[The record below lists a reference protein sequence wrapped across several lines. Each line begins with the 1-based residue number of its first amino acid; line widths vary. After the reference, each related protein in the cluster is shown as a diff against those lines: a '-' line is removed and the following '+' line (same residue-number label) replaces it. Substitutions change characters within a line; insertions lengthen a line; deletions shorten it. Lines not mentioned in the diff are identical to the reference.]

1 MKTKRIGS
9 AVYGLSLL
17 AYIFLTS
24 IGYVNWISPWVV
36 SLITLGTL
44 AGLYLIW
51 TRSTGRWTSLIRWSS
66 SLLAAVALC
75 LSIPLPSLHAVAIDT
90 PVAYAKDGFD
100 GKLLAPEITVRQ
112 AFVMDWIHG
121 EAATIDELAQ
131 RTTPVIDSE
140 FSLEEDQA
148 LAEFQGLPYDIP
160 AGFYTKYEDVWTHS
174 HTLIR
179 LLHDWNQSTDKDVTQ
194 GKNVMGFGAVAEDG
208 RIYRTGDVIALTK
221 AAIQADP
228 DVFIV
233 PVDAFNEARKIAP
246 TGLLVVPV
254 SHFEEVLYFLE
265 QPVAL
270 WPISSFG
277 LFCH

>member
-1 MKTKRIGS
+1 MTTKHIGA

-17 AYIFLTS
+17 TYSLLTLL
-24 IGYVNWISPWVV
+24 GYVSWISTWIV
-36 SLITLGTL
+36 SLITLCTL
-44 AGLYLIW
+44 VGLYLLW
-51 TRSTGRWTSLIRWSS
+51 TRTTGRRASWNRWIGSF
-66 SLLAAVALC
+66 LAIVVLC
-75 LSIPLPSLHAVAIDT
+75 LSVPLPSLHAIAINKPT
-90 PVAYAKDGFD
+90 AYAKEGFE
-100 GKLLAPEITVRQ
+100 GKLLAPEVTVRQ

-121 EAATIDELAQ
+121 EAATSDELAQ
-131 RTTPVIDSE
+131 RTTPVIDTE
-140 FSLEEDQA
+140 FSVEEDQA

-160 AGFYTKYEDVWTHS
+160 DGFYAKYEDALTHS

-179 LLHDWNQSTDKDVTQ
+179 LLHDWNQTTDFDVMQ
-194 GKNVMGFGAVAEDG
+194 GKKVMGFGAVAEDG
-208 RIYRTGDVIALTK
+208 RIYMTGDVASLT
-221 AAIQADP
+221 AAAVQADP

-233 PVDAFNEARKIAP
+233 PVDAFNEAREIAP